1 MFLFRILKHIGLIV
15 KILSYINL
23 IASLLANK
31 TNNAPTKT
39 VSKLFSKAVGMLALN
54 FNVTNVSNIDGMPA
68 ENDVTKE
75 IEEVIEK

>member
-1 MFLFRILKHIGLIV
+1 MFLFRILKHIGLLV

-31 TNNAPTKT
+31 TNNTPTKA
-39 VSKLFSKAVGMLALN
+39 VSKLFSKIVGMLALN
-54 FNVTNVSNIDGMPA
+54 FNVTNVSNIDGMPV

-75 IEEVIEK
+75 IEEVID